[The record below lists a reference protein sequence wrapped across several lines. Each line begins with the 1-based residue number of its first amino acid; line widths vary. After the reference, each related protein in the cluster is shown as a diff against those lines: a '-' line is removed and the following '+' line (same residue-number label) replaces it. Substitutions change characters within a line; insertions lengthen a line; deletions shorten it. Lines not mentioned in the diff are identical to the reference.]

1 MILFYDCCLLSY
13 YYLLQL
19 PFSSPA
25 ISIRM
30 HTSKCSRERLLFF
43 ACRPLPS
50 KPRVVGQGGH
60 WGSGALIFTGLLDEQ
75 EGPWQNGIQLQ
86 KAYNRP
92 MLRRRS
98 CWKEQ
103 QGILY
108 PWKGD
113 IALHSKQKNDAGWE
127 AWSGPLNCL
136 RLRPPCKYLSL
147 IDNASAK
154 TRIFQA

>member
-1 MILFYDCCLLSY
+1 MIAACSVIIICYNFLSPLQPFLFACIHLNAAERGCY
-13 YYLLQL
+13 
-19 PFSSPA
+19 FSPA
-25 ISIRM
+25 G
-30 HTSKCSRERLLFF
+30 HYHQNPEWLDK
-43 ACRPLPS
+43 
-50 KPRVVGQGGH
+50 GGH
-60 WGSGALIFTGLLDEQ
+60 WGSGTLIFTGLLDEQ